1 MDSQSGPLA
10 GDHAAADP
18 ADGSGRPEHQVPR
31 FAVIGSVLIHILA
44 AVVLFRAPGSL
55 EAVPLRTYRVRL
67 VAAASELAPR
77 TQRPAPARPTETE
90 IREREPAPAPE
101 RTPPKEAETRKE
113 PEVESTQPPAAA
125 EESGE
130 EAVNV
135 QLDGAVFAFPE
146 YLENIVRQ
154 VNRYWRRPTGGRHL
168 RSEIVFTIHKD
179 GSVSELEWI
188 YKSGDA
194 AFDLE
199 AQGAVEAAGRSR
211 AFGALPEGY
220 PRDRLRVS
228 FYFDP
233 RS

>member
-1 MDSQSGPLA
+1 M
-10 GDHAAADP
+10 
-18 ADGSGRPEHQVPR
+18 
-31 FAVIGSVLIHILA
+31 IHILA

-55 EAVPLRTYRVRL
+55 EAVPLQTYRVRL
-67 VAAASELAPR
+67 VAAAAELAPR
-77 TQRPAPARPTETE
+77 TQRPAPATPTETE
-90 IREREPAPAPE
+90 VREREPTPAPE
-101 RTPPKEAETRKE
+101 RQPPREAETLKE

-154 VNRYWRRPTGGRHL
+154 INRYWRRPTGGKHL
-168 RSEIVFTIHKD
+168 RAELVFTIRRD
-179 GSVSELEWI
+179 GTVSALEWV

-211 AFGALPEGY
+211 AFGPLPEGY
-220 PRDRLRVS
+220 PRDELRVS

>member
-1 MDSQSGPLA
+1 MPRLA
-10 GDHAAADP
+10 VV
-18 ADGSGRPEHQVPR
+18 GSALVHV
-31 FAVIGSVLIHILA
+31 AA
-44 AVVLFRAPGSL
+44 AVVLLRAPGSL

-90 IREREPAPAPE
+90 VREREPTPTPEPTPA
-101 RTPPKEAETRKE
+101 REAETRKKPELE
-113 PEVESTQPPAAA
+113 PTQPPAAA

-154 VNRYWRRPTGGRHL
+154 INRYWRRPTGGRHL
-168 RSEIVFTIHKD
+168 RAEIVFTIHTD
-179 GSVSELEWI
+179 GSISDLGWL

-211 AFGALPEGY
+211 AFGPLPQAY